1 MQLIFKGIQA
11 GLVLALLLGPIFFAL
26 IQTGVERGMRAGL
39 ILGLGVWVSDFMY
52 IASVY
57 AGLNYIT
64 QWTQSES
71 FMLYLGIAGGIILI
85 SIGIGTLL
93 SKPPDWGQ
101 KMIVST
107 QASYLSLWV
116 KGFLVNTINPFT
128 VFFWVSMMGAT
139 VGDKEYSR
147 QEALFFFGA
156 ILFTIIVT
164 DFAKV
169 ALAKYIRRWM
179 TFNHILWFR
188 RISGC
193 AIIVFGVV
201 LLIRSLSF

>member
-26 IQTGVERGMRAGL
+26 IQTGVERGIRAGVV
-39 ILGLGVWVSDFMY
+39 LGLGVWVSDFIY

-64 QWTQSES
+64 QWTQSER
-71 FMLYLGIAGGIILI
+71 FMLCLGIAGGIILI

-128 VFFWVSMMGAT
+128 VFFLGKYD
-139 VGDKEYSR
+139 GGNGRR
-147 QEALFFFGA
+147 QG
-156 ILFTIIVT
+156 I
-164 DFAKV
+164 
-169 ALAKYIRRWM
+169 
-179 TFNHILWFR
+179 
-188 RISGC
+188 
-193 AIIVFGVV
+193 
-201 LLIRSLSF
+201 